1 MRNIQMSSLTAPWDR
16 ASDSDKY
23 IPKQV
28 TLTEPEVAAAM
39 SELVVKDFVEKFP
52 RVDKFYADPVIQNQV
67 YCLHSFVPTKGAKPD
82 EHGVYG
88 FIKCRGT
95 FATQREADERA
106 EFLIRNVDSFHD
118 VFTSYCGRPFP
129 ATVDKKY
136 AQETNVVDI
145 KNQIVKAVSEDVKAK
160 VMKDKQVKDEMFE
173 REQKLL
179 QDSKKAEK
187 GEQVETPM
195 ERYVT
200 LHVKRANLVHVYLE
214 TQKNLEKVK
223 KSLLEAR
230 EEIRE
235 MDTENP
241 EFQKDYMERY
251 ESARKEVGF
260 DSVKMDGTY
269 LQYMG
274 LNDEELLGF

>member
-1 MRNIQMSSLTAPWDR
+1 MSSLTAPWDR
-16 ASDSDKY
+16 TKDSSDY
-23 IPKQV
+23 TPKQV
-28 TLTEPEVAAAM
+28 TLSEPEVAAAM
-39 SELVVKDFVEKFP
+39 SELCVKDLVEKFP
-52 RVDKFYADPVIQNQV
+52 RVDKFYADPVIHNQV
-67 YCLHSFVPTKGAKPD
+67 YCLHSFVPTKGARPD

-95 FATQREADERA
+95 FSTQREADERA
-106 EFLIRNVDSFHD
+106 EFLIRNVDSFND

-136 AQETNVVDI
+136 AQETNEVDI

-214 TQKNLEKVK
+214 TQKNLAKVK

-230 EEIRE
+230 DEIKE
-235 MDTENP
+235 MDTANP

-260 DSVKMDGTY
+260 DSIKMDGTY

-274 LNDEELLGF
+274 LNDAELLGF

>member
-1 MRNIQMSSLTAPWDR
+1 MSSLTAPWDR
-16 ASDSDKY
+16 TSNSEKY
-23 IPKQV
+23 TPKQV

-39 SELVVKDFVEKFP
+39 SELCVKDFVEKFP

-67 YCLHSFVPTKGAKPD
+67 YCLHSFVPTKGARPD

-129 ATVDKKY
+129 ATVDKRY
-136 AQETNVVDI
+136 AQETNEVDI

-223 KSLLEAR
+223 KSLLKAR
-230 EEIRE
+230 EEIKE
-235 MDTENP
+235 MDAANP